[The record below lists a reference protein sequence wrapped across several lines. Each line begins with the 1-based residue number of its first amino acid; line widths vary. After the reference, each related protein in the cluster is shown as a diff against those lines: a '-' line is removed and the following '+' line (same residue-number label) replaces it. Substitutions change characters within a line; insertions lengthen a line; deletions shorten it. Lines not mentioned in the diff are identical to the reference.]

1 MSKKKVDYSHMNQDE
16 LRAHLAQSQEA
27 LFKMKFQN
35 ATAPLK
41 NPHEIGRVRRD
52 VARSMTFLR
61 QMELKKEAGAKA

>member
-1 MSKKKVDYSHMNQDE
+1 MSKKKVEFKNMHENE
-16 LRAHLAQSQEA
+16 LRAHLAESREA

-35 ATAPLK
+35 ATAPIK
-41 NPHEIGRVRRD
+41 NPHEISRVRRD